1 MGLGDRPPLE
11 RKAQV
16 KINTL
21 ASEYKRLLD
30 VHCETFH
37 LADELGV
44 LNNDS
49 LEEIFSFVGKICFLR
64 LLLVCC
70 PEAL

>member
-1 MGLGDRPPLE
+1 MGLGDRPPSE

-21 ASEYKRLLD
+21 ASKYKHLLD
-30 VHCETFH
+30 VHYETFH

-44 LNNDS
+44 LDDDS
-49 LEEIFSFVGKICFLR
+49 LEEILSFVDKIC
-64 LLLVCC
+64 C
-70 PEAL
+70 